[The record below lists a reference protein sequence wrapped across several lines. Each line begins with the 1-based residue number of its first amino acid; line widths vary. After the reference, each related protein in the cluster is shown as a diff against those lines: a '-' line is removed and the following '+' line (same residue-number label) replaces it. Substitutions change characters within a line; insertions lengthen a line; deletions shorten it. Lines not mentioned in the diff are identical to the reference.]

1 MRSILTSFD
10 ASVAHPITR
19 VTAVFAAMAVWLAWI
34 EGWRQTVLW
43 LLGGAFGLVL
53 FHTAFSFAGGFRQL
67 LRHRRGR
74 MARAQLLMLAL
85 ATVLILPLVEA
96 GGVFGI
102 PARGLVF
109 PVGLATLVGAFLF
122 GVGMQLGGGC
132 GSGVLFGAGS
142 GSARLATTLVF
153 FIIGATLTAWAAP
166 LWDGWPTLP
175 PVALAA
181 RLGLWPA
188 LIGTLLLLG
197 GAYAGLLALE
207 RRAHGQEQ
215 ALLAATQGPGLLAG
229 PWPLVWGSVGL
240 AVLNLA
246 TVFFAGRPWAITAA
260 FPLAGSK
267 LVDMLGW
274 SDPAFWTYWEDPT
287 RTEAL
292 LRPLSADRTAVMDG
306 GTLAGAAVAAALA
319 GRFLPRVRPA
329 AMEVAASCI
338 GGLLLGAGAV
348 IGAGCNISAWVGGT
362 VSASLHGWVWILP
375 ALAGNAAGVAL
386 RPFFGLDASESNARV
401 RNGPGGKGNA

>member
-1 MRSILTSFD
+1 MI
-10 ASVAHPITR
+10 
-19 VTAVFAAMAVWLAWI
+19 AVMAAWLAWI

-43 LLGGAFGLVL
+43 LLGGAFGLLL

-85 ATVLILPLVEA
+85 ATVLIMPLVEA

-102 PARGLVF
+102 PTRGLVF
-109 PVGLATLVGAFLF
+109 PAGIATVVGAFLF

-132 GSGVLFGAGS
+132 GSGVLYGAGG
-142 GSARLATTLVF
+142 GSARLAITLAF
-153 FIIGATLTAWAAP
+153 FIVGTTLTAWAAP
-166 LWDGWPTLP
+166 LWDGWPALP
-175 PVALAA
+175 PVVLAA
-181 RLGLWPA
+181 WLGLWPA
-188 LIGTLLLLG
+188 LIGTLVVLG
-197 GAYAGLLALE
+197 CAYAGVLALE

-215 ALLAATQGPGLLAG
+215 ALLIVTQRTRLLAG
-229 PWPLVWGSVGL
+229 PWPLVWGSIGL
-240 AVLNLA
+240 AILNLGTA
-246 TVFFAGRPWAITAA
+246 FFAGRPWAITAA

-274 SDPAFWTYWEDPT
+274 SDPAFWAYWEDPT

-306 GTLAGAAVAAALA
+306 GTLVGASVAAALE
-319 GRFLPRVRPA
+319 GRLLPRVRPTV
-329 AMEVAASCI
+329 MEVAASCI

-348 IGAGCNISAWVGGT
+348 VGAGCNISAWVGGT
-362 VSASLHGWVWILP
+362 VSASLHGWVWIVP

-386 RPFFGLDASESNARV
+386 RPFFGLDAPIPDAHV
-401 RNGPGGKGNA
+401 HHGDGGKRIA